1 MLQQMLAETKP
12 GISGVPT
19 QTPKTFVNYNDVDE
33 EEYRRVGRVV
43 RAGTMGRREGISLS
57 LIPLFSLKT
66 IHLHFSFTY
75 E

>member
-43 RAGTMGRREGISLS
+43 GAGTMGRREGAQACL
-57 LIPLFSLKT
+57 
-66 IHLHFSFTY
+66 
-75 E
+75 

>member
-43 RAGTMGRREGISLS
+43 RAGTMGRRGAKACIFC
-57 LIPLFSLKT
+57 P
-66 IHLHFSFTY
+66 SFF
-75 E
+75 

>member
-1 MLQQMLAETKP
+1 MLAETKP

-43 RAGTMGRREGISLS
+43 RAGTMGRRGQKLVFFV
-57 LIPLFSLKT
+57 PLFFENDTLT
-66 IHLHFSFTY
+66 FLIY
-75 E
+75 V